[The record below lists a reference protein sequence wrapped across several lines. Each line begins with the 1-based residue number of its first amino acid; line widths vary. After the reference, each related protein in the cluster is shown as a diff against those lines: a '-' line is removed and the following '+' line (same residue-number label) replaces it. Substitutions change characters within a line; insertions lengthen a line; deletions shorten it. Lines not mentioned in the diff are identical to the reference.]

1 MYFYYELAGLGIR
14 EAYVRSSSRQC
25 YQLFISWASERK
37 AYIWCKCVDL
47 TSDTDTDSDKTAV
60 SAFISNGALYGKKKG
75 FEPKFLVFKTRLLLF
90 FFLFDS

>member
-1 MYFYYELAGLGIR
+1 MRLQLVVMYFYYELAGLAIR

-25 YQLFISWASERK
+25 YQLLISWASERK

-60 SAFISNGALYGKKKG
+60 SASI
-75 FEPKFLVFKTRLLLF
+75 
-90 FFLFDS
+90 